1 MTAHRDLWVDC
12 YGHPSSVSLTVTLQD
27 KRVHF
32 AFDDT
37 KDTKRS
43 FHIGLFVDYS
53 TTTGRN
59 YLRYPRK
66 RRIALLSEP
75 NSSIAYVEKPDLCK
89 RFSLI
94 LTHDAR
100 LLERGAPY
108 VEFPFGTSFISFV
121 LESPPSLEKS
131 KLVSMIGA
139 PHPQSQGG
147 HALRNQAIENLL
159 PRADVDC
166 YGKGVKWI
174 DSKLDG
180 LAAYGFSIAMENHS
194 RDYYFSEKIIDCF
207 LANTVPVYW
216 GCPGITRYFDVR
228 GMLLFD
234 TLPQLESI
242 LDSLTWEKYAQ
253 MLPFVQSNRQRAI
266 SERWAT
272 RPQMFER
279 VAAYSLEHCSPLNS
293 HARPTLFRIAQSV
306 RGSLRR
312 ELAR

>member
-1 MTAHRDLWVDC
+1 MTAHRDIWVDC
-12 YGHPSSVSLTVTLQD
+12 YGHASSVSLTVTHQD

-37 KDTKRS
+37 KNTKRN
-43 FHIGLFVDYS
+43 FHIGLFVDYC

-59 YLRYPRK
+59 YLRYPRT

-89 RFSLI
+89 RFPLI

-121 LESPPSLEKS
+121 LESPPSLRKS

-139 PHPQSQGG
+139 PHPQSLGG
-147 HALRNQAIENLL
+147 HALRNQVIDSLI

-166 YGKGVKWI
+166 FGKGVKWI

-180 LAAYGFSIAMENHS
+180 LADYGFSIAMENHS
-194 RDYYFSEKIIDCF
+194 RNYYFSEKIIDCF
-207 LANTVPVYW
+207 LTETVPIYW

-234 TLPQLESI
+234 ALPQLESI

-253 MLPFVQSNRQRAI
+253 MLPFVQSNRRRAI

-279 VAAYSLEHCSPLNS
+279 VAAYSLEHCGPLNS
-293 HARPTLFRIAQSV
+293 HARPTLFRFAQSV
-306 RGSLRR
+306 RGSFRR

>member
-1 MTAHRDLWVDC
+1 MTAHRDISVDC

-27 KRVHF
+27 KPVHF

-37 KDTKRS
+37 KGMKRN

-59 YLRYPRK
+59 YLRYPK
-66 RRIALLSEP
+66 MRRIALLSEP

-94 LTHDAR
+94 MTHDAR

-121 LESPPSLEKS
+121 LESPPKLQKS

-139 PHPQSQGG
+139 PHPQSLGG
-147 HALRNQAIENLL
+147 HALRNQVIDSLI

-166 YGKGVKWI
+166 FGKGVKWI

-180 LAAYGFSIAMENHS
+180 LADYGFSIAMENHS
-194 RDYYFSEKIIDCF
+194 RNYYFSEKIIDCF
-207 LANTVPVYW
+207 LTETVPIYW

-234 TLPQLESI
+234 ALPQLESI

-279 VAAYSLEHCSPLNS
+279 VAEHLMAHCEPISS
-293 HARPTLFRIAQSV
+293 HARPTLFRIAQNV
-306 RGSLRR
+306 RRSFRR
-312 ELAR
+312 EYAK